1 MLDPT
6 ELVMKARKI
15 TLDAESAEIVDEAM
29 RARPDDEPEDV
40 VRRALRTWR
49 DAELRLSDLKAAI
62 RQGVESGPGIPAE
75 DVFEELDRR
84 YRGMMS
90 GTD

>member
-1 MLDPT
+1 
-6 ELVMKARKI
+6 MKARKI